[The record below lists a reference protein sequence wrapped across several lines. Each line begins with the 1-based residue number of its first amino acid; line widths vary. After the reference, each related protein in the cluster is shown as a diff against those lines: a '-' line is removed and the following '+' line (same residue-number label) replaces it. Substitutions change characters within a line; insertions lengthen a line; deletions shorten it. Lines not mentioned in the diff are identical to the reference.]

1 MEKIA
6 KNMQEILPED
16 IYGITFDLFLET
28 IPEVIND

>member
-1 MEKIA
+1 MWRITEDMK
-6 KNMQEILPED
+6 EILSED

>member
-1 MEKIA
+1 MEKTTE
-6 KNMQEILPED
+6 NMKEILPGD